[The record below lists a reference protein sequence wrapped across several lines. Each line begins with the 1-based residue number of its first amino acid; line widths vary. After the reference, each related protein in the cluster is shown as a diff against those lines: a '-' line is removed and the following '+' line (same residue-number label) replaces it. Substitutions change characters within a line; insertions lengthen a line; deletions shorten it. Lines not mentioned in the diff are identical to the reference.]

1 MMINE
6 LIERPGIERSSKLD
20 IAYMQF
26 GKLICELN
34 KRELPL
40 EIVNSINK
48 DIDAINS
55 MPDSAKELR
64 TQIRTRHSKII
75 ELLEKELK
83 IVPKNYYRGVWLSL
97 GIGIGLP
104 MGVALGSAA
113 GNMGYIAIGML
124 FGMIGGMAY
133 GGNLDKKA
141 FKEGRQL
148 DIEIKY

>member
-20 IAYMQF
+20 ISYMQF

-40 EIVNSINK
+40 EVVSTINEE
-48 DIDAINS
+48 IGALNLIA
-55 MPDSAKELR
+55 DSEKELR
-64 TQIRTRHSKII
+64 TQIRTRQSKII

-97 GIGIGLP
+97 GIAIGLP
-104 MGVALGSAA
+104 VGVALGSAA
-113 GNMGYIAIGML
+113 GNMGYMAIGML

-133 GGNLDKKA
+133 GGTLDKKA
-141 FKEGRQL
+141 YKEGRQL
-148 DIEIKY
+148 DIEIKS